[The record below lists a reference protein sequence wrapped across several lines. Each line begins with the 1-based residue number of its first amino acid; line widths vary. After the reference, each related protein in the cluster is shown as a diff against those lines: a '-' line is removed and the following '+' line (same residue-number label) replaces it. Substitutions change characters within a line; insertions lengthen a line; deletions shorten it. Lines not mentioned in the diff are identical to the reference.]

1 LRHTRLGY
9 LDPPMLFV
17 LYLPQ
22 GAEPE
27 AFGPYST
34 PQAAVNALRRI
45 AAAAGHPLN
54 INPSALMASI
64 DLTIE
69 GERHRY
75 QLLKM
80 ASTSQLDVHVTVI
93 DELRHTIE
101 IKVTPGADLA
111 PPARFSGY

>member
-1 LRHTRLGY
+1 MGRR
-9 LDPPMLFV
+9 PMLIV

-34 PQAAVNALRRI
+34 PQLAVNALRRI
-45 AAAAGHPLN
+45 AAAAGHPLK
-54 INPSALMASI
+54 ISRSALMASI

-80 ASTSQLDVHVTVI
+80 ASTSQLDVHATVI
-93 DELRHTIE
+93 EELRSSVHIT
-101 IKVTPGADLA
+101 VTPGDDLA

>member
-1 LRHTRLGY
+1 
-9 LDPPMLFV
+9 MLFV

-34 PQAAVNALRRI
+34 PQSAVNALRRI

-64 DLTIE
+64 DLNIE

-80 ASTSQLDVHVTVI
+80 DITARRP
-93 DELRHTIE
+93 RHRDRR
-101 IKVTPGADLA
+101 VMAHG
-111 PPARFSGY
+111 

>member
-1 LRHTRLGY
+1 
-9 LDPPMLFV
+9 MLFV

-34 PQAAVNALRRI
+34 PQSAVNALRRI
-45 AAAAGHPLN
+45 AAAAGHPLS

-64 DLTIE
+64 DLNIE

-93 DELRHTIE
+93 DELRHTVE
-101 IKVTPGADLA
+101 IKVTPGEDLA